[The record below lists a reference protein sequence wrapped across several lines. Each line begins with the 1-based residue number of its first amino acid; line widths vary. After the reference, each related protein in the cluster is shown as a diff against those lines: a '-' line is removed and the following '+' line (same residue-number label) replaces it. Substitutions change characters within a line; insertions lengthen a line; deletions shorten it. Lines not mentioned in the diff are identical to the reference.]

1 MKKEIPT
8 FVPLGLSRK
17 IWNGMTNPILIL
29 NLNVK
34 LLLSPLLQNGDIFKL
49 CCLKIN
55 LFIEKTWQILPYLYT
70 INFYKIFIYEKGEKT
85 RRESFIFLKNL
96 AQKPGDLTYFT

>member
-34 LLLSPLLQNGDIFKL
+34 LLLSPLLQNGNIFKL
-49 CCLKIN
+49 YCLKIN
-55 LFIEKTWQILPYLYT
+55 LFIEKTWQFLPYLYT
-70 INFYKIFIYEKGEKT
+70 INFYKIFIYKKDE
-85 RRESFIFLKNL
+85 RIESFIFLKNL